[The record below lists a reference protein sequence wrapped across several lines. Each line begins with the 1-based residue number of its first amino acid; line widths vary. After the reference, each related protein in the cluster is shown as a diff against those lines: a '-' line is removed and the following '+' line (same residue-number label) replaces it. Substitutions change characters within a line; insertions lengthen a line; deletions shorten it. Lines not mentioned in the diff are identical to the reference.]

1 MANFLTQC
9 PYCQTSFKVTD
20 AHMQAANGVV
30 RCGSCMEVFLAA
42 QNKIT
47 PRQNKESTQSYNREK
62 SPSDEPSTHTEK
74 PDSPLA
80 STPAPEQEDIPL
92 FTIEPDVDEIYAK
105 NNPESAETQFNA
117 EDTAENHSGITEAS
131 ALEEENTP
139 FISWKTFDGAEDDA
153 TEPGDNKPTDSLPEQ
168 STEETAVFFEEQIFS
183 ADDDRENLE
192 QGDDESDE
200 TDNDHEAIAEQASP
214 EYTEDSLE
222 NLENQVNQHVDQET
236 SDDTNQKSPV
246 GFNAFLDPAA
256 YQVKVID
263 FSFDLTPEDNSGAI
277 IASDESPHADTSDQ
291 NFAQEDALVQVHED
305 ASKPDTTLAETAGK
319 ISRDEG
325 EQAIEKLAASASSMG
340 LTAAQVEGDLEESA
354 IPILAPDFV
363 ASENIPV
370 SLQQSAFAWSP
381 VLKQA
386 PLPEQGTTLVEKLP
400 LQTDDEKA
408 FIHNNLSTLRDS
420 DSLLPLPPENLEA
433 INEEPV
439 ELASFYDPLKKTKT
453 IALSLLSVLLI
464 FTLAGQF
471 AWYNLES
478 LIEDERFDPATAR
491 LCNLIECPDTSAID
505 LSALI
510 TEELMIRSHPAL
522 ADALLVNFIFRNDA
536 AREQPFPLVE
546 LNFTNN
552 NGTIVANR
560 VFTPL
565 EYLPEEMHLF
575 THMPAHSSIQ
585 VSLEL
590 VDPGDDATGYSLV
603 FRNP

>member
-1 MANFLTQC
+1 
-9 PYCQTSFKVTD
+9 
-20 AHMQAANGVV
+20 
-30 RCGSCMEVFLAA
+30 MEVFLAT

-47 PRQNKESTQSYNREK
+47 PGQNKESTESHNREK

-80 STPAPEQEDIPL
+80 STPTLEQVDIPL
-92 FTIEPDVDEIYAK
+92 FTMEPDVDEIYAK
-105 NNPESAETQFNA
+105 NNPEPAETQFNT
-117 EDTAENHSGITEAS
+117 EDTAKNHSGITEAS
-131 ALEEENTP
+131 ATEEENTS
-139 FISWKTFDGAEDDA
+139 FISWETFDGAEDDT
-153 TEPGDNKPTDSLPEQ
+153 TEPGDNKPKDSLPEQ

-192 QGDDESDE
+192 QGDDESD
-200 TDNDHEAIAEQASP
+200 NNHESIAEQASP

-222 NLENQVNQHVDQET
+222 NFENPVNQHFDQET
-236 SDDTNQKSPV
+236 LDDTNQKSPV
-246 GFNAFLDPAA
+246 GFNAFLNPAA
-256 YQVKVID
+256 YQVEVID
-263 FSFDLTPEDNSGAI
+263 FSFDLTPEDNSDAI
-277 IASDESPHADTSDQ
+277 IASDEPPQADSSDQ

-305 ASKPDTTLAETAGK
+305 ASKPDKTLAETAGE
-319 ISRDEG
+319 ISRDED
-325 EQAIEKLAASASSMG
+325 EQAIDKLAASASSMG

-354 IPILAPDFV
+354 IPILALDFV

-370 SLQQSAFAWSP
+370 SHQQSAFAWSP

-386 PLPEQGTTLVEKLP
+386 PLPEQGTTLVKKLP

-491 LCNLIECPDTSAID
+491 LCNLIECPDTRAID

-510 TEELMIRSHPAL
+510 TEELMIRSHPTL
-522 ADALLVNFIFRNDA
+522 ADALLFNFIFRNDA
-536 AREQPFPLVE
+536 AREQAFPPVE